1 MNKVVELCPFCE
13 EEVKLE
19 KRQFFL
25 QKCPN
30 CGKPIRACSLCDQDI
45 VNCSECEKK
54 YSHFPTCEEIMKGG
68 K

>member
-1 MNKVVELCPFCE
+1 MNKVDELCPFCE
-13 EEVKLE
+13 KEVKLE

-30 CGKPIRACSLCDQDI
+30 CGNLIRACSLCNLDI

-54 YSHFPTCEEIMKGG
+54 YSRFSTHEEIMKGR